1 METQLGNLAAQLRGV
16 FSQCFYGLDHLLFP
30 PHCILCQTPVCRSDE
45 GLCPACWQEL
55 SRNVSGDYC
64 RRCGRNASPHGI
76 VNNRCGA
83 CQDEE
88 FAFDGI
94 VRAGIYETALRNLVL
109 SFKFQQKTEYARRL
123 SRMMNDALTVSG
135 VARKID
141 VFVPVPLHWRRR
153 LERGYNQSL
162 YLARGLCTESARVST
177 DLVRTRYTR
186 RQWSL
191 TDTQRRRNVKNAFAV
206 RQGHPFQ
213 DKTIGLVD
221 DITTSGATL
230 NECAKVL
237 KEAGAVNVYAVVA
250 TVANPIPQ

>member
-1 METQLGNLAAQLRGV
+1 VA
-16 FSQCFYGLDHLLFP
+16 
-30 PHCILCQTPVCRSDE
+30 
-45 GLCPACWQEL
+45 
-55 SRNVSGDYC
+55 GDYC

-76 VNNRCGA
+76 VNDRCGA

-88 FAFDGI
+88 FAFDSI
-94 VRAGIYETALRNLVL
+94 VRAGVYETALRNLVL
-109 SFKFQQKTEYARRL
+109 SFKFHQKTEYAQRL
-123 SRMMNDALTVSG
+123 SQMMNDALTVSG
-135 VARKID
+135 VARRID

-162 YLARGLCTESARVST
+162 YLARGLCAKPGGVST

-191 TDTQRRRNVKNAFAV
+191 TDTQRRKNVKDAFAV
-206 RQGHPFQ
+206 RRGHPFK

-230 NECAKVL
+230 NECAKAL
-237 KEAGAVNVYAVVA
+237 KEVGAVNVYAIVVA
-250 TVANPIPQ
+250 VANPILQ